1 MFLPSTTVTLIGN
14 SSNVCSKSLLVKSL
28 LSIVLQ
34 ELYNILDWML
44 KKNQSVFRCLEEG
57 AEDFLLKPVKLSDV
71 RRLRD
76 SLMKVEDLTFTKS
89 IKKRELEETENVY
102 SLDSSV
108 HSHLK
113 RAKI

>member
-1 MFLPSTTVTLIGN
+1 MIVCYTHNKKLIDPKLSTLLKLEFTSTDLVNFFFL
-14 SSNVCSKSLLVKSL
+14 
-28 LSIVLQ
+28 
-34 ELYNILDWML
+34 
-44 KKNQSVFRCLEEG
+44 VFRCLEEG

-76 SLMKVEDLTFTKS
+76 SVMKVEDLSCTKS
-89 IKKRELEETENVY
+89 IQKRELETENVY

-108 HSHLK
+108 HSQLK